1 MTWRPKVLTRQQME
15 ERRLE
20 GARLLK
26 AGRLSQAAIA
36 RQLGVSRTAVTKW
49 KKQLT
54 ESGLRGLKA
63 RRPRGR
69 SRKLSANQC
78 QRLVSMLKRGARAHG
93 FATDRWTQ
101 RRMQQ
106 VIAREFGVTY
116 HPKYVGRL
124 MKALDWS
131 VQRMERRARERDE
144 ELIRA
149 WFSRDWPRIKKA
161 RRLVVCKLLF
171 CCWPLRGK
179 PQYMANCEVQ
189 NLIYAIYGGILA
201 MSATARTH
209 KNKPDTPLGA
219 DIMFED
225 EFGFSFCEP
234 YLGAPRPDTSA

>member
-78 QRLVSMLKRGARAHG
+78 QRLVSMLKQGARAHG

-101 RRMQQ
+101 RRIQQ

-149 WFSRDWPRIKKA
+149 WFSRDWPRIKKSAAA
-161 RRLVVCKLLF
+161 RRRHNV
-171 CCWPLRGK
+171 
-179 PQYMANCEVQ
+179 
-189 NLIYAIYGGILA
+189 
-201 MSATARTH
+201 
-209 KNKPDTPLGA
+209 
-219 DIMFED
+219 
-225 EFGFSFCEP
+225 
-234 YLGAPRPDTSA
+234 

>member
-26 AGRLSQAAIA
+26 AGRLSCSPA
-36 RQLGVSRTAVTKW
+36 SRTAVTKW

-63 RRPRGR
+63 RRPP
-69 SRKLSANQC
+69 RKLSANQC
-78 QRLVSMLKRGARAHG
+78 QRLVSMLKQGARG

-101 RRMQQ
+101 RRIQQ

-131 VQRMERRARERDE
+131 VQ
-144 ELIRA
+144 
-149 WFSRDWPRIKKA
+149 
-161 RRLVVCKLLF
+161 
-171 CCWPLRGK
+171 
-179 PQYMANCEVQ
+179 
-189 NLIYAIYGGILA
+189 
-201 MSATARTH
+201 ATR
-209 KNKPDTPLGA
+209 
-219 DIMFED
+219 
-225 EFGFSFCEP
+225 S
-234 YLGAPRPDTSA
+234 

>member
-1 MTWRPKVLTRQQME
+1 ME

-63 RRPRGR
+63 RRPP
-69 SRKLSANQC
+69 RKLLANQC
-78 QRLVSMLKRGARAHG
+78 QRLVSMLKQGARAHG

-101 RRMQQ
+101 RRIQR

-131 VQRMERRARERDE
+131 VQ
-144 ELIRA
+144 
-149 WFSRDWPRIKKA
+149 
-161 RRLVVCKLLF
+161 
-171 CCWPLRGK
+171 
-179 PQYMANCEVQ
+179 
-189 NLIYAIYGGILA
+189 
-201 MSATARTH
+201 ATR
-209 KNKPDTPLGA
+209 
-219 DIMFED
+219 
-225 EFGFSFCEP
+225 S
-234 YLGAPRPDTSA
+234 